1 MPSPAAMKT
10 REWSTVPDIGNL
22 VVRVPSE
29 FQGTR
34 WFVHGHIDHLALG
47 LGFTLKPNN
56 PICDIEG
63 VNFQT
68 AVVAAPAVGS

>member
-22 VVRVPSE
+22 VVRLPSE

-34 WFVHGHIDHLALG
+34 GSEDAHIDHLALG
-47 LGFTLKPNN
+47 LGFH
-56 PICDIEG
+56 
-63 VNFQT
+63 
-68 AVVAAPAVGS
+68 A